1 MAKIE
6 KGTWVEVEQV
16 VLTPDQRAS
25 TLPEDTK
32 KVPYM
37 MRVSGFLEKDAEM
50 GQEVEIR
57 TIIGRVLNGKLV
69 TLNPSYMH
77 TFGNTVPELLKIG
90 TEGNK

>member
-37 MRVSGFLEKDAEM
+37 MRVSGFLEIDAEM

>member
-6 KGTWVEVEQV
+6 KGTWVEVEQI

-37 MRVSGFLEKDAEM
+37 MRVSGFLEIDAEM